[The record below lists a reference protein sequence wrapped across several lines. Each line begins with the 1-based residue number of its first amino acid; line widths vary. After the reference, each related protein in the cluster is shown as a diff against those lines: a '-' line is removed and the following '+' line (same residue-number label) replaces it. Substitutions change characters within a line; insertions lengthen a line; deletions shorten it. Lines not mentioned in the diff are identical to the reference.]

1 MSWLIAEIA
10 AIIAECFIVTRTMI
24 RYFKLKTDS
33 HKKLK
38 WLSLF
43 LLLFLADT
51 VGSFLIKDEMFQIS
65 SCLIIEIGFAVV
77 FLSGNLFE
85 KCLLSIINYLL
96 LYFINIPILMLM
108 GMIGDTTATQLAT
121 AQDIN
126 RIICLFITKLL
137 YLAATQ
143 FILWLKRK
151 EEFHFKRNEWI
162 IVVSMFLITLLIG
175 FTAQMITIDNV
186 LNEYT
191 FLVIS
196 ILLSALDVVVFV
208 FVRKM
213 NLAAYSE
220 KERER
225 LALELKSQQN
235 ELKQIEQKYKE
246 ISVLKHDFKN
256 SIDCIMSLI
265 IGENYEE
272 AISYAEKLKQR
283 KVNPIQSQI
292 LSSNPVVNA
301 VINSKFVEA
310 EEKGIY
316 TSLRLVVKIPEYFE
330 FDLSILLSNLL
341 DNAIEACIKNDA
353 PSQIILTISEVDG
366 YYRVVIR
373 NTIKN
378 SVLQNNKSLATD
390 KTDLTQHG
398 WGLKS
403 VKDIVDKYDGLI
415 DIYEKSDMF
424 FVDILLAK
432 NENTDIPA

>member
-24 RYFKLKTDS
+24 RYFKFKTDS

-43 LLLFLADT
+43 LLLFLVDM

-65 SCLIIEIGFAVV
+65 SCLIIEIGFAAIY
-77 FLSGNLFE
+77 LSGNNFE
-85 KCLLSIINYLL
+85 KFLLSIINYLL

-108 GMIGDTTATQLAT
+108 GMIGDTTAAQLAA

-126 RIICLFITKLL
+126 RIICLFITKIL
-137 YLAATQ
+137 YFAATQ
-143 FILWLKRK
+143 FILCLKRK

-162 IVVSMFLITLLIG
+162 IVVSTFLITLLIG
-175 FTAQMITIDNV
+175 FTAHMITIDNV
-186 LNEYT
+186 LNEYS

-196 ILLSALDVVVFV
+196 LLLSALDVVVFV

-213 NLAAYSE
+213 NLAAYNE
-220 KERER
+220 KEKEL
-225 LALELKSQQN
+225 LAFELKSQQN
-235 ELKQIEQKYKE
+235 ELKHMEQKYRE

-256 SIDCIMSLI
+256 SIDCIRSLI
-265 IGENYEE
+265 IGGNYEE
-272 AISYAEKLKQR
+272 AISYADKLKER
-283 KVNPIQSQI
+283 KVNQI
-292 LSSNPVVNA
+292 HPQIISSNPVINA
-301 VINSKFVEA
+301 VINSKFGEA
-310 EEKGIY
+310 EEKGID
-316 TSLRLVVKIPEYFE
+316 TSLRLVVKIPEYLE

-341 DNAIEACIKNDA
+341 DNAIEACSNNDVS
-353 PSQIILTISEVDG
+353 SQIILTISEVDG

-373 NTIKN
+373 NTVEN
-378 SVLQNNKSLATD
+378 SVLKNNKGLETH
-390 KTDLTQHG
+390 KTDSIHHG

-415 DIYEKSDMF
+415 DIYENLGMF

-432 NENTDIPA
+432 IENTDIPA

>member
-10 AIIAECFIVTRTMI
+10 AIIAECFIVTRTLI

-43 LLLFLADT
+43 LLLFLVDM

-162 IVVSMFLITLLIG
+162 IVVSTFLITLLIG
-175 FTAQMITIDNV
+175 FAAHMITIDNV
-186 LNEYT
+186 LNEYS

-196 ILLSALDVVVFV
+196 LLLSALDVVVFV

-220 KERER
+220 KEKEL

-235 ELKQIEQKYKE
+235 ELKHMEQKYRE

-256 SIDCIMSLI
+256 SIDCIRSLI
-265 IGENYEE
+265 IGGNYEE
-272 AISYAEKLKQR
+272 AISYADKLKER
-283 KVNPIQSQI
+283 KVNPIHPQI

-301 VINSKFVEA
+301 VINSKFEEA
-310 EEKGIY
+310 GEKGID
-316 TSLRLVVKIPEYFE
+316 TSLRLVVKVPEYLE

-341 DNAIEACIKNDA
+341 DNAIEACSNNVS
-353 PSQIILTISEVDG
+353 SQIILTISDVDG

-373 NTIKN
+373 NTIEN
-378 SVLQNNKSLATD
+378 SVLQNNKNLETN

>member
-24 RYFKLKTDS
+24 RYFKLKTDA

-43 LLLFLADT
+43 LLLFLVDM

-65 SCLIIEIGFAVV
+65 SCLIIEIGFAAIY
-77 FLSGNLFE
+77 LSGNIFE
-85 KCLLSIINYLL
+85 KFLLSIINYLL

-108 GMIGDTTATQLAT
+108 GMIGDTTAAQLAA

-126 RIICLFITKLL
+126 RIICLFITKIL
-137 YLAATQ
+137 YFAATQ

-162 IVVSMFLITLLIG
+162 IVVSTFLITLLIG
-175 FTAQMITIDNV
+175 FTAHMITIDNV
-186 LNEYT
+186 LNEYS

-196 ILLSALDVVVFV
+196 LLLSALDVVVFV

-213 NLAAYSE
+213 NLAAYNE
-220 KERER
+220 KEKEL
-225 LALELKSQQN
+225 LAFELKSQQN
-235 ELKQIEQKYKE
+235 ELKHMEQKYRE

-256 SIDCIMSLI
+256 SIDCIRSLI
-265 IGENYEE
+265 SGGNYEE
-272 AISYAEKLKQR
+272 AISYADKLKER
-283 KVNPIQSQI
+283 KVNQI
-292 LSSNPVVNA
+292 HPQIISSNPVINA
-301 VINSKFVEA
+301 VINSKFGEA
-310 EEKGIY
+310 EEKGIN
-316 TSLRLVVKIPEYFE
+316 TSLRLVVKIPEYLE

-341 DNAIEACIKNDA
+341 DNAIEACSHNDVS
-353 PSQIILTISEVDG
+353 SQIILTISEVDG

-373 NTIKN
+373 NTVEN
-378 SVLQNNKSLATD
+378 SVLKNNKGLETH
-390 KTDLTQHG
+390 KTDSIHHG

-415 DIYEKSDMF
+415 DIYENLGMF

-432 NENTDIPA
+432 IENTDIPA

>member
-43 LLLFLADT
+43 LLLFLVDM
-51 VGSFLIKDEMFQIS
+51 VGSFLIKDEIFQIL
-65 SCLIIEIGFAVV
+65 SCLIIEIVFAAIV
-77 FLSGNLFE
+77 LKGNIFE

-137 YLAATQ
+137 YFAATQ

-151 EEFHFKRNEWI
+151 EEFHFKRSEWI
-162 IVVSMFLITLLIG
+162 IVVSTFLITLLIS
-175 FTAQMITIDNV
+175 FTAHMITIDNV
-186 LNEYT
+186 LNEYI

-196 ILLSALDVVVFV
+196 LLLSALDVVIFV

-220 KERER
+220 KEKEL

-235 ELKQIEQKYKE
+235 ELKHMEQKYRE

-265 IGENYEE
+265 IGGNYEE

-301 VINSKFVEA
+301 VINSKFGEA
-310 EEKGIY
+310 GEKGID
-316 TSLRLVVKIPEYFE
+316 TSLRLVVKVPEYLE

-378 SVLQNNKSLATD
+378 SVLQNNKSLVTD

>member
-1 MSWLIAEIA
+1 MSWLIAEIV

-43 LLLFLADT
+43 LLLFLVDT

-162 IVVSMFLITLLIG
+162 IVVSTFLITLLIG

-196 ILLSALDVVVFV
+196 LLLSALDVVVFV

-265 IGENYEE
+265 IGGNYEE

-292 LSSNPVVNA
+292 LSSNPVVDA

-378 SVLQNNKSLATD
+378 SVLQNNKSLVTD